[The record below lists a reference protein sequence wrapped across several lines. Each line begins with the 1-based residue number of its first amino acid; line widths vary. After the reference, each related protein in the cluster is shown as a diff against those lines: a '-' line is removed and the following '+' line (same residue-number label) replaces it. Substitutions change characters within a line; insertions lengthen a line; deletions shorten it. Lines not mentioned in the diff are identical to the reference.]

1 MDFFKKLVKVLSV
14 LIKKNKF
21 ITFWIFFVLLII
33 LIIKI
38 EPWNAKAKL
47 DLVIDT
53 YNRSEEYQKTNR
65 ETFKEEV
72 FEYDKTL
79 LNWILE
85 HIFKDDYKKF
95 QNTEV
100 EELEIW
106 VKKMVKSADWT
117 AREYDWTLNA
127 WEQLTSTP
135 AEIKDFFTEDNFN
148 SFFQAIWF
156 QWNKFNTI
164 YDETIFK
171 DSELIKAY
179 EWVIE
184 NINKMYKWYIV
195 TNNENNSHYI
205 FLMIKTPW
213 ELLDEWL
220 RKEDLYEQIKQLN
233 NLFYTKIWTL
243 ISDKYKEISSLAQ
256 YDVWMLQLIKYQDN
270 FNKII
275 EERKSSY
282 KNWEHDLMIFNF
294 FWEYNDFT
302 QYANIYLWTETF
314 VNDILFK
321 KIIWIL

>member
-1 MDFFKKLVKVLSV
+1 
-14 LIKKNKF
+14 
-21 ITFWIFFVLLII
+21 
-33 LIIKI
+33 
-38 EPWNAKAKL
+38 
-47 DLVIDT
+47 
-53 YNRSEEYQKTNR
+53 
-65 ETFKEEV
+65 
-72 FEYDKTL
+72 
-79 LNWILE
+79 
-85 HIFKDDYKKF
+85 
-95 QNTEV
+95 
-100 EELEIW
+100 
-106 VKKMVKSADWT
+106 MVMSADWT
-117 AREYDWTLNA
+117 AREYDWILNA
-127 WEQLTSTP
+127 WEQLTTTP
-135 AEIKDFFTEDNFN
+135 VEIKDFFTADNFN

-164 YDETIFK
+164 YDEAIFK
-171 DSELIKAY
+171 DSELIKTYA
-179 EWVIE
+179 WVIE

>member
-21 ITFWIFFVLLII
+21 ITFWIFFILLVI

>member
-14 LIKKNKF
+14 LIKKNQF
-21 ITFWIFFVLLII
+21 ITFWIFFILLGI

-53 YNRSEEYQKTNR
+53 YNKTEDYQKTNR
-65 ETFKEEV
+65 DTFREEV

-85 HIFKDDYKKF
+85 HIFKDDYKKYK
-95 QNTEV
+95 NTEV
-100 EELEIW
+100 DELEIW
-106 VKKMVKSADWT
+106 VKKMVMSADWT

-164 YDETIFK
+164 YDEAIFK
-171 DSELIKAY
+171 DSELIKTYA
-179 EWVIE
+179 WIIE

-275 EERKSSY
+275 EERKTSY

-302 QYANIYLWTETF
+302 QYANIYLWNETF

>member
-1 MDFFKKLVKVLSV
+1 MDFFKNLVKVLSV
-14 LIKKNKF
+14 LIKKNQF
-21 ITFWIFFVLLII
+21 ITFWIFFILLVV

-53 YNRSEEYQKTNR
+53 YNKTEDYQKTNR
-65 ETFKEEV
+65 DTFREEV

-85 HIFKDDYKKF
+85 HIFKDDYKKYK
-95 QNTEV
+95 NTEV

-106 VKKMVKSADWT
+106 VKKMVKSTDWT

-127 WEQLTSTP
+127 WEQLTTTP

>member
-14 LIKKNKF
+14 LIHKNQF
-21 ITFWIFFVLLII
+21 ITFWIFFILLVI

-53 YNRSEEYQKTNR
+53 YNKTEDYQKTNR
-65 ETFKEEV
+65 DTFREEV

-85 HIFKDDYKKF
+85 HIFKDDYKKYK
-95 QNTEV
+95 NTEV
-100 EELEIW
+100 DELEIW
-106 VKKMVKSADWT
+106 VKKMVMSADWT
-117 AREYDWTLNA
+117 AREYDWILNA
-127 WEQLTSTP
+127 WEQLTTTP
-135 AEIKDFFTEDNFN
+135 VEIKDFFTEDNFN

-164 YDETIFK
+164 YDEAIFK
-171 DSELIKAY
+171 DSELIKTYA
-179 EWVIE
+179 WVIE

>member
-14 LIKKNKF
+14 LINKNKF
-21 ITFWIFFVLLII
+21 ITFWIFFILLVI

-38 EPWNAKAKL
+38 EPWNAKEKL

-53 YNRSEEYQKTNR
+53 YNKTEDYQKTNR
-65 ETFKEEV
+65 DTFREEV

-85 HIFKDDYKKF
+85 HIFKDDYKKYK
-95 QNTEV
+95 NTEV
-100 EELEIW
+100 DELEIW
-106 VKKMVKSADWT
+106 VKKMVTSTDWT
-117 AREYDWTLNA
+117 AREYDWILNA
-127 WEQLTSTP
+127 WEQLTTTP
-135 AEIKDFFTEDNFN
+135 VEIKDFFTEDNFN

-164 YDETIFK
+164 YDEAIFK
-171 DSELIKAY
+171 DSELIKTYA
-179 EWVIE
+179 WIIE

-220 RKEDLYEQIKQLN
+220 RKEDLYEQIKELN

-275 EERKSSY
+275 EERKTSY

-294 FWEYNDFT
+294 FWKYNDFT
-302 QYANIYLWTETF
+302 QYANIYLWNETF

>member
-14 LIKKNKF
+14 LIKKNQF
-21 ITFWIFFVLLII
+21 ITFWIFFILLGI

-53 YNRSEEYQKTNR
+53 YNKTEDYQKTNR
-65 ETFKEEV
+65 DTFREEV

-85 HIFKDDYKKF
+85 HIFKDDYKKYK
-95 QNTEV
+95 NTEV
-100 EELEIW
+100 DELEIW
-106 VKKMVKSADWT
+106 VKKMVMSADWT

-164 YDETIFK
+164 YDEAIFK
-171 DSELIKAY
+171 DSELIKTYA
-179 EWVIE
+179 WIIE

-275 EERKSSY
+275 EERKTSY

-294 FWEYNDFT
+294 FWEYNNFT
-302 QYANIYLWTETF
+302 QYANIYLWNETF

>member
-14 LIKKNKF
+14 LINKNKF
-21 ITFWIFFVLLII
+21 ITFWIFFILLVI
-33 LIIKI
+33 LIVKI

-53 YNRSEEYQKTNR
+53 YNKTEDYQKTNR
-65 ETFKEEV
+65 DTFREEV

-85 HIFKDDYKKF
+85 HIFKDDYKKYK
-95 QNTEV
+95 NTEV
-100 EELEIW
+100 DELEIW
-106 VKKMVKSADWT
+106 VKKMVTSTDWT

-164 YDETIFK
+164 YDEAIFK
-171 DSELIKAY
+171 DSELIKTYA
-179 EWVIE
+179 WIIE

-270 FNKII
+270 FNKVI
-275 EERKSSY
+275 EERKTSY

-302 QYANIYLWTETF
+302 QYANIYLWNETF